1 MKNKSF
7 RKDVFQDPVFKDGD
21 QSEVRKEGKENS
33 HANPEVKKWSES
45 HIQLFAMEFSRPEY
59 WSG

>member
-33 HANPEVKKWSES
+33 HANPEVKK
-45 HIQLFAMEFSRPEY
+45 
-59 WSG
+59 